1 MQAIAKAKTDAI
13 KATAAAAKPKSGK
26 KTTAA
31 AASKSGKAEKKGKG
45 RKLEEED
52 ENIPDY

>member
-13 KATAAAAKPKSGK
+13 KEASAAAKPKSVK

-31 AASKSGKAEKKGKG
+31 AAPKSGKADKKGKG

-52 ENIPDY
+52 EDIPDY